1 MGTNGGSLQIR
12 EIAHGSTLADKGV
25 SNDPRQTN
33 KSVYSVEAARER
45 RIEILDY
52 QYLEDD
58 STLISCL
65 RLPTRA
71 MHIGT
76 YFTGEYAD
84 IQVHLQHTAI
94 SETTL
99 DFISVGSPDVKVVG
113 YSKLTP
119 GQDLTI
125 YLRMDNRKAE
135 PSVSSFLPITLRV
148 AGEQITQTMFLE
160 YTLEK

>member
-1 MGTNGGSLQIR
+1 
-12 EIAHGSTLADKGV
+12 
-25 SNDPRQTN
+25 
-33 KSVYSVEAARER
+33 
-45 RIEILDY
+45 
-52 QYLEDD
+52 
-58 STLISCL
+58 
-65 RLPTRA
+65 
-71 MHIGT
+71 
-76 YFTGEYAD
+76 
-84 IQVHLQHTAI
+84 
-94 SETTL
+94 TTL

>member
-1 MGTNGGSLQIR
+1 
-12 EIAHGSTLADKGV
+12 
-25 SNDPRQTN
+25 
-33 KSVYSVEAARER
+33 
-45 RIEILDY
+45 
-52 QYLEDD
+52 
-58 STLISCL
+58 
-65 RLPTRA
+65 

-84 IQVHLQHTAI
+84 IQVHLNHTAI

-119 GQDLTI
+119 GRELII
-125 YLRMDNRKAE
+125 YLRMDNRRAE
-135 PSVSSFLPITLRV
+135 PTVSSFLPLTLRV